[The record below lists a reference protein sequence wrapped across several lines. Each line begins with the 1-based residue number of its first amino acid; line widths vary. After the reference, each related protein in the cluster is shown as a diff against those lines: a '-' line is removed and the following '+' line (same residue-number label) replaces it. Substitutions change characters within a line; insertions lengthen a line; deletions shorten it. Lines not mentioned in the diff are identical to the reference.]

1 MRLVNG
7 TNRCAGRVE
16 LYHDG
21 VWGTICDDNWD
32 LPDANV
38 VCKQLGCGHAI
49 KALVSAYYGEGSG
62 QIWLDDV
69 NCTGAE
75 SDLWACPFRAWGQH
89 NCQHKEDAGV
99 LCSGVFGESFSEPAS
114 GKGRV
119 TWRGSGQQWRL
130 AWAASSPLLTTS
142 IVGQHIPLIPPRCKG
157 STKVLI
163 LC

>member
-1 MRLVNG
+1 MRYRCIACRQPGFLPAGSRQIRLVNG

-21 VWGTICDDNWD
+21 TWGTVCDDNWD
-32 LPDANV
+32 LSDANV

-49 KALVSAYYGEGSG
+49 KAFVSAHYGEGSG

-75 SDLWACPFRAWGQH
+75 SDLWACPSRAWGQH

-99 LCSGVFGESFSEPAS
+99 LCSGMFGKFFSEP
-114 GKGRV
+114 
-119 TWRGSGQQWRL
+119 
-130 AWAASSPLLTTS
+130 
-142 IVGQHIPLIPPRCKG
+142 VG
-157 STKVLI
+157 
-163 LC
+163 

>member
-16 LYHDG
+16 LYHHG
-21 VWGTICDDNWD
+21 IWGTICDDNWD
-32 LPDANV
+32 LSDANV

-49 KALVSAYYGEGSG
+49 EASASAHYGEGSG

-75 SDLWACPFRAWGQH
+75 SDLWACPSRAWGQH

-99 LCSGVFGESFSEPAS
+99 LCSGVFGKPSSEPVGS
-114 GKGRV
+114 NSRV
-119 TWRGSGQQWRL
+119 
-130 AWAASSPLLTTS
+130 A
-142 IVGQHIPLIPPRCKG
+142 
-157 STKVLI
+157 
-163 LC
+163 